1 MAFLC
6 MIVRLVSS
14 AALVLG
20 TFVVVSAVEGS
31 EKIGDVKWHAEFQA
45 WMRVHGKEYHG
56 TDDVVLD
63 QKLQVFRENA
73 LLVERHNDAFE
84 RGWTSYRMSL
94 EGPFSDW
101 TDEEFHSTYLMEAQH
116 CSATTHTSS
125 GSLPVTKDEERQGVL
140 PKEVDWRTKGVVTP
154 IKSQG
159 QCGSCWTFS
168 TTGALEAH
176 TCLAYGADCTHWT
189 GLAEQQ
195 LVDCAG
201 GFNNQGCNGGLPS
214 QAFEYIHYNGGI
226 ESEDSYPYTSGSPT
240 TTNSDPHDSTNKC
253 QFDSSKVKA
262 KVTGIFNITSG
273 AEEDIVKAVAKVGPV
288 SVAYQVAADFRLYSH
303 GVYDS
308 FNATLN
314 GTVCQDGP
322 EDVNHAV
329 VVVGYGETTSDNSA
343 AIPFYII
350 RNSWGN
356 TWGMEGYFWMVR
368 GKNMCGISDCASFP
382 IVSAPS
388 SVQTKKT
395 NSYSYLKHTK
405 EETVVTPKV

>member
-1 MAFLC
+1 MALLC
-6 MIVRLVSS
+6 MLVRLLSS
-14 AALVLG
+14 TALVFG
-20 TFVVVSAVEGS
+20 TFAVVSAVEGS
-31 EKIGDVKWHAEFQA
+31 EKIDVTLQAQFQA
-45 WMRVHGKEYHG
+45 WMRVHGREYD
-56 TDDVVLD
+56 TDGVLFD

-73 LLVERHNDAFE
+73 AMVERHNHAFE
-84 RGWTSYRMSL
+84 RGWTAYRMSL

-101 TDEEFHSTYLMEAQH
+101 TDEEFHSAYLMEAQH

-125 GSLPVTKDEERQGVL
+125 GSLPVKDPEQTVL

-201 GFNNQGCNGGLPS
+201 DFDNQGCNGGLPS

-226 ESEDSYPYTSGSPT
+226 ESEESYPYTSGSPT
-240 TTNSDPHDSTNKC
+240 TTKNDHDSTKC
-253 QFDSSKVKA
+253 QFDSSKIKA

-314 GTVCQDGP
+314 STVCQDGQ

-329 VVVGYGETTSDNSA
+329 VVVGYGETSDA
-343 AIPFYII
+343 TPFYII

-368 GKNMCGISDCASFP
+368 GKNMCGVSDCASFP
-382 IVSAPS
+382 IVSTPS
-388 SVQTKKT
+388 SAQKTKA
-395 NSYSYLKHTK
+395 NSHSYLKHKK
-405 EETVVTPKV
+405 EETIVTPKI